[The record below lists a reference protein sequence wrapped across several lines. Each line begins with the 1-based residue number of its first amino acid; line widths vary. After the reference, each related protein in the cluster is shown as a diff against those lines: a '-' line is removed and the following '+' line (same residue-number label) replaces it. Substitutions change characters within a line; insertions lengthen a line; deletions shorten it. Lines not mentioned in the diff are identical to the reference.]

1 MQDFHF
7 QEDGADA
14 LIPISSTKHNE
25 KPWVLYK
32 NVSKLI
38 SFKNDL
44 FDFWES
50 RDQTVNIL
58 PCLQD
63 S

>member
-7 QEDGADA
+7 QEDGVDA

-32 NVSKLI
+32 NVFKLI

-44 FDFWES
+44 FDF
-50 RDQTVNIL
+50 
-58 PCLQD
+58 
-63 S
+63 